1 MACKVKLC
9 LSYEHLAY
17 ILAMVDGECCG
28 PFGMAF
34 SRINLCMKNTLK
46 NSYRSVTDTDMRIHS
61 NVNDVFKWTGEE
73 LADYK
78 KRAS

>member
-34 SRINLCMKNTLK
+34 SRMDDYANLHITMQK

-61 NVNDVFKWTGEE
+61 NVKDW
-73 LADYK
+73 
-78 KRAS
+78 